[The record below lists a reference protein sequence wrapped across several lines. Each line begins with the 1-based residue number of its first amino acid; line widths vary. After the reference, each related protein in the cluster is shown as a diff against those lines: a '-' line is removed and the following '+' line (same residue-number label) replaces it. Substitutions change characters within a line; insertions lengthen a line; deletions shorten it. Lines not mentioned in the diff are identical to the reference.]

1 MHMTNVVQHQLPGES
16 TQFVNLVR
24 KWTSMLVCA
33 AKNGERPEPAHESA
47 MHDLMVRFADALRGR
62 SG

>member
-24 KWTSMLVCA
+24 KWD
-33 AKNGERPEPAHESA
+33 
-47 MHDLMVRFADALRGR
+47 DLTMRFADALRGR